1 MTRRPAATGEVKPAN
16 TYTAKLV
23 TSSVNDLCCIY
34 ECMKVSSMDACV
46 CVPCHYTVYLPGEDH
61 APGFFIRTTRAAKI
75 YFLSTAEG
83 VAPTSSRAG
92 SRDRNPPRVPLGT
105 RKV

>member
-34 ECMKVSSMDACV
+34 ESIINGRVRKCVVPLQGLSTRGGSRACV
-46 CVPCHYTVYLPGEDH
+46 L
-61 APGFFIRTTRAAKI
+61 
-75 YFLSTAEG
+75 
-83 VAPTSSRAG
+83 
-92 SRDRNPPRVPLGT
+92 
-105 RKV
+105 